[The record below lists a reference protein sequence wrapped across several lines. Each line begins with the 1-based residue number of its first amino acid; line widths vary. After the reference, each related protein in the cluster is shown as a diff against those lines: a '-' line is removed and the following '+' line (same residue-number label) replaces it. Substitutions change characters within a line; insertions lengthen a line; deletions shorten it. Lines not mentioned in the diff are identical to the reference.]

1 MKIKH
6 NAEVPLN
13 DVTMEGAAGCKVRW
27 LVGEADAAPN
37 FAMRQFELEPGGHTP
52 RHFHPYEHE
61 IFVLEG
67 EGVIVD
73 GDQQR
78 PLRPGDVVLVSP
90 DDVHQFRN
98 VGQHALQDALPH
110 PQLGGRQEGDRRARV
125 RDREVDRCCQWGN
138 AGRLTTK
145 QTKKTKENC

>member
-6 NAEVPLN
+6 NTEVPLN

-27 LVGEADAAPN
+27 LVGDADRAPN

-67 EGVIVD
+67 EGAIFD
-73 GDQQR
+73 GEQER
-78 PLRPGDVVLVSP
+78 PLRPGDVVFVSP

-98 VGQHALQDALPH
+98 VGATPFKMLCLIPNSAAD
-110 PQLGGRQEGDRRARV
+110 
-125 RDREVDRCCQWGN
+125 
-138 AGRLTTK
+138 
-145 QTKKTKENC
+145 KKVTVVPECGIEK